1 MVLTTIFQIRTDVL
15 EHNEE
20 ATKFAVG
27 EAAKIH
33 AAWDQ
38 TTWDEVDWSRIKE
51 LRSREMVEIRR
62 QEAIKIQNAR
72 ALECPNFVKHVRHE
86 TY

>member
-1 MVLTTIFQIRTDVL
+1 MLQIRTDVL
-15 EHNEE
+15 EHNAE

-27 EAAKIH
+27 EVAKIR

-38 TTWDEVDWSRIKE
+38 PTWDELDWSRIKE
-51 LRSREMVEIRR
+51 LQSREIVERRR
-62 QEAIKIQNAR
+62 QEATKVQNAR

-86 TY
+86 VC

>member
-1 MVLTTIFQIRTDVL
+1 MLQVRTDLL

-27 EAAKIH
+27 EAAKIR

-38 TTWDEVDWSRIKE
+38 PIWDELDWSRIKE
-51 LRSREMVEIRR
+51 LRSWEIVEKRR
-62 QEAIKIQNAR
+62 QEAIKVQNAR
-72 ALECPNFVKHVRHE
+72 ALGCPDFVKHVRHE
-86 TY
+86 VC

>member
-1 MVLTTIFQIRTDVL
+1 MSQIRTDIL

-27 EAAKIH
+27 EAAKIC

-38 TTWDEVDWSRIKE
+38 PTWDELDWSRIKE
-51 LRSREMVEIRR
+51 LRSREIVENRR
-62 QEAIKIQNAR
+62 QEAIKVQNAH
-72 ALECPNFVKHVRHE
+72 ALECPSFVKHVRHE
-86 TY
+86 VC